1 MEMIELNFVLL
12 LAVGLL
18 TFLNTII
25 LKKHV
30 TTFYNRFHH
39 LETRLNYHEVALAH
53 NDIVPMPWEIEELEK
68 TDIERW
74 IAFDKSLYSPEQYE
88 KYMIWNLRFCQL

>member
-1 MEMIELNFVLL
+1 MIELNFLLL

-18 TFLNTII
+18 TFYNIVM

-30 TTFYNRFHH
+30 VNFYNRLHI

-68 TDIERW
+68 IERELD
-74 IAFDKSLYSPEQYE
+74 IKKEGNVVYINREE
-88 KYMIWNLRFCQL
+88 TE